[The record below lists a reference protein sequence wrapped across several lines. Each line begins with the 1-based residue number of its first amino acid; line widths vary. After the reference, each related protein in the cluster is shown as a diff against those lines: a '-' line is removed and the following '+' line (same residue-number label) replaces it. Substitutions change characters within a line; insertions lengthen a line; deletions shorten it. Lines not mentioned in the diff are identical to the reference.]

1 MAVNQAYNTYANLKA
16 DSTGLASSQF
26 TFVRLAST
34 VGTPQNV
41 KASGV
46 LNSTTAL
53 TLQPLGV
60 LMNAPAGNEEAE
72 VAHEGI
78 VKLKV
83 ATSTIVVGDHI
94 APNSTSLGAEAAR
107 TDNIAFSAVA
117 LESSSAANDIIKVKL
132 VGGDNIRR
140 L

>member
-1 MAVNQAYNTYANLKA
+1 MAVNQSYRTYANVA
-16 DSTGLASSQF
+16 ANSTGLASSQF

-34 VGTPQNV
+34 VGTPQRV
-41 KASGV
+41 VASGV

-53 TLQPLGV
+53 TLQPLGI

-72 VAHEGI
+72 VAFEGI
-78 VKLKV
+78 VKIKV
-83 ATSTIVVGDHI
+83 AVNTIVVGDHI

-107 TDNIAFSAVA
+107 TDNIAFSAIA
-117 LESSSAANDIIKVKL
+117 LESSSAANDIIRCLL